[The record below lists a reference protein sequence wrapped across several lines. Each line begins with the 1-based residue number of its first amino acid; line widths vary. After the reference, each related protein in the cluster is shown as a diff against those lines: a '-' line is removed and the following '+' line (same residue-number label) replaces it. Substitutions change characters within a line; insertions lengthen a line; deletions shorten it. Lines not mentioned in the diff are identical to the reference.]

1 MNPSF
6 IIYQPKQTKKMRSK
20 TMVVTAVLLLVMW
33 VSIPIAQSA
42 NIDIIAAPYGA
53 KADGKTDIMKV
64 RI

>member
-1 MNPSF
+1 M
-6 IIYQPKQTKKMRSK
+6 
-20 TMVVTAVLLLVMW
+20 VTAVLLLVMW

>member
-1 MNPSF
+1 
-6 IIYQPKQTKKMRSK
+6 
-20 TMVVTAVLLLVMW
+20 MVMTAVLLLVMW

-42 NIDIIAAPYGA
+42 NIDITAAPYGA